1 VASITTAKR
10 LGDIVNFKR
19 GYDLPAHSRL
29 EGKYPV
35 ISSSGI
41 SGYHSSYKV
50 DGEGLVTGR
59 YGTLGTMYY
68 LNGKYWPHNTALYVT
83 DFKGNYPK
91 YVYFLMK
98 CLGHMQTSN
107 KSAVPGINRNDL
119 HEIQVPYVSV
129 AYQKNIANLLF
140 NIEAKIDLNKRI
152 NAELEA
158 MAKTLYDY
166 WFVQFDFPD
175 ANGKPYKTSGGKMVW
190 NEVLKRDV
198 PKGWEIQSLLSIANF
213 TNGLAC
219 QKFRP
224 AIGEAAI
231 KVIKIRDMKEG
242 FSTEPEWVRAD
253 IPAKVVINNGDVL
266 FSWSASL
273 EVILWSG
280 GIGAL
285 NQHIFKVTSGTYPK
299 SFFYFQVLNYLQHF
313 KMMAEIRKTTMGHI
327 TQEHLQQS
335 KVAVPPVAL
344 TMQLDKLISPILNKQ
359 ITSQVENQSLAALR
373 DWLLPMLMNGQVRVA

>member
-1 VASITTAKR
+1 MASITSAKR

-59 YGTLGTMYY
+59 YGTLGNMYY

-119 HEIQVPYVSV
+119 HEIEVPYVSV
-129 AYQKNIANLLF
+129 PYQKNIANLLF
-140 NIEAKIDLNKRI
+140 NIEAKIDLNNQI

-166 WFVQFDFPD
+166 WFVQFNFPD
-175 ANGKPYKTSGGKMVW
+175 ASDKPYKTNGGKMVW
-190 NEVLKRDV
+190 NEVLKREM
-198 PKGWEIQSLLSIANF
+198 PKGWEVKSLLDIADF

-224 AIGEAAI
+224 TNGEASL
-231 KVIKIRDMKEG
+231 KVIKIRDMKDG
-242 FSTEPEWVRAD
+242 FSVEPEWVRAD
-253 IPAKVVINNGDVL
+253 IPSKVVINNGDVL

-285 NQHIFKVTSGTYPK
+285 NQHIFKVTSGDYPK

-335 KVAVPPVAL
+335 KVAIPPVAL
-344 TMQLDKLISPILNKQ
+344 TLQLDRLISPILNKQ

-373 DWLLPMLMNGQVRVA
+373 DWLLPMLMNGQVRVG